1 MAFTVVPDKS
11 SGDPVTLAMWDSI
24 KDNLNKGVMR
34 PIATT
39 EVMTPVASITFSS
52 IPADYRDLCVCV
64 THSRFNGETGASTS
78 SIRFNGDTGS
88 NYHEQFLLASGS
100 TAVPSQIAAGTAVT
114 MPSTPA
120 FYVPNYLSTDQHKMV
135 FGGGPYG
142 WVSPVMCRSAG
153 VWANT
158 AAVTSVTI
166 AAQGVFNW
174 EVGTRMTL
182 YGIAGV

>member
-34 PIATT
+34 PIAST
-39 EVMTPVASITFSS
+39 EVTTPAASITFSS
-52 IPADYRDLCVCV
+52 IPADYRDLCVWV
-64 THSRFNGETGASTS
+64 THSNYLSSTS

-88 NYHEQFLLASGS
+88 NYYEQFLLASGS

-114 MPSTPA
+114 MPSTPV

-142 WVSPVMCRSAG
+142 WSSPFMCRSAG

-166 AAQGVFNW
+166 AAQGAFNW